1 MSDWDRLLS
10 EGRAYQYE
18 EGLLPPRRRPPSM
31 VPWVVLAVLLVLT
44 SLGIELFWPLPSHH
58 GPLPV
63 CQPGHMASASSCQ
76 KQDEASR
83 SSEKP
88 GHDGA
93 GHNAS

>member
-18 EGLLPPRRRPPSM
+18 EGLLPPKRRPPSM

-63 CQPGHMASASSCQ
+63 CQRGHMAPASSCQ

-83 SSEKP
+83 SSERS

-93 GHNAS
+93 GKKPS